1 LSFVGFALLLSKTNS
16 RRPNMIKSNLH
27 NRHQIRKCK
36 IDRIEKTD
44 DSLTG
49 RGGLALFVRYLSKIK
64 IYALLERFFG
74 SIRKSKKGI
83 SVSNIF
89 KQVFCFFIDGTSFSL
104 THFDHLKED
113 KAYAETIEN
122 REEDMASSHAI
133 KRFFNAFSFVR
144 IWLFRRLLQELF
156 IWRLKV
162 ESPDVIILGLDTMV
176 MDNDDAKKREGVE
189 VTHKKKKGFQP
200 LQLTWR
206 NYIIDAV
213 FRGGSKHSNHKDTTV
228 KMIEYIVKKIRKRYK
243 KDVLIILRLD
253 AGFFDQDNFAAF
265 EKMGIGYIG
274 GGRIYDDIKE
284 RVDNL
289 PKKKYKNKENI
300 WEYLDFMDRRN
311 TWDKSRRAI
320 YTKSYNEGK
329 QMLLPFARVE
339 RISYT
344 NLGVDEK
351 LTEKFKKA
359 GKEEYLEAETIIEIY
374 HNRGN
379 DELVHRALKNFGT
392 EKLPFERFECN
403 SAFYYTMLIAF
414 FLYESFKRDVVEGVV
429 EIIEEKSYA
438 TTFRRI
444 IIDFAAKIVRTG
456 GEIILKVT
464 GAVWKGINIPL
475 LWRKCNNPPVINLT

>member
-1 LSFVGFALLLSKTNS
+1 
-16 RRPNMIKSNLH
+16 MIKSNLH
-27 NRHQIRKCK
+27 NKHQIRNPE
-36 IDRIEKTD
+36 IDRVELTE

-49 RGGLALFVRYLSKIK
+49 RGGLALFVRYISKIR
-64 IYALLERFFG
+64 IYPLLERFFG
-74 SIRKSKKGI
+74 SIRKSKKGLP
-83 SVSNIF
+83 VSDIF
-89 KQVFCFFIDGTSFSL
+89 KQLFCFFIDGTSFSL
-104 THFDHLKED
+104 TRFDTLKVD
-113 KAYAETIEN
+113 KGYTEVIEN
-122 REEDMASSHAI
+122 REEEMISSHSM
-133 KRFFNAFSFVR
+133 KRFFAAFSFVR

-156 IWRLKV
+156 IWRLKI

-189 VTHKKKKGFQP
+189 VTYKKKKGFQP
-200 LQLTWR
+200 LQLTWQ

-213 FRGGSKHSNHKDTTV
+213 FRGGKKHSNHKDTAV
-228 KMIEYIVKKIRKRYK
+228 KMIEYIVKKIRKRYD
-243 KDVLIILRLD
+243 KDVLIVLRLD

-284 RVDNL
+284 RVDSL
-289 PKKKYKNKENI
+289 PKRKYQNSLNI
-300 WEYLDFMDRRN
+300 WDYVVFMDRRS

-329 QMLLPFARVE
+329 QLLLPFARVE
-339 RISYT
+339 RIFYT
-344 NLGVDEK
+344 NLGVDEE

-359 GKEEYLEAETIIEIY
+359 EKEEYLEAETIIEIY
-374 HNRGN
+374 HKRGN
-379 DELVHRALKNFGT
+379 DELVHRALKDFGT

-456 GEIILKVT
+456 REIILKVT
-464 GAVWKGINIPL
+464 GAVWRRINIPE
-475 LWRKCNNPPVINLT
+475 LWRRCNSPPVINLA